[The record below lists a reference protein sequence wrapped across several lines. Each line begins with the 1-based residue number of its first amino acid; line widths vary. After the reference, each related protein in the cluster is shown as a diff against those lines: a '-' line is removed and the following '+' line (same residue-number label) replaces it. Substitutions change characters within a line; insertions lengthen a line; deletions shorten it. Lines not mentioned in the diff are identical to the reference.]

1 MDFNYWIQI
10 VISILSGIA
19 VAIPLIIKLVN
30 VVKDSVKEKNWNL
43 LMKMTMDYMTE
54 AEKNIAS
61 GAERKE
67 WVMSMVIASAANINY
82 PMTDEDV
89 KDRIL
94 SISIDKI
101 EANKEQPRKSFD
113 DNTLQELAESI
124 KNQGV
129 LQPLLVEKIND
140 DCYIIVAGERR
151 FRAAKLAGL
160 KEIPVIVRSFTEIE
174 RIEVALIENI
184 QRENLNS
191 IDEAAAYQYLIQK
204 SGLTQEEVAVKV
216 GKKRSTVANSLRLLQ
231 LPDSMKDDVISG
243 VLSAGHARAILSLVN
258 PNDRV
263 LLRDKIIEKELSV
276 REAEE
281 EAELLN
287 QGKKVKIKRT
297 SKTKDPYVQE
307 VEDKLLE
314 AFGTKV
320 EVKGNLKRGKLVIQ
334 YSSKADLE
342 RLYKIL
348 GKSDDLFE

>member
-1 MDFNYWIQI
+1 MSAKKTHGLGKGMGSLLGNFDFDITPD
-10 VISILSGIA
+10 V
-19 VAIPLIIKLVN
+19 VAKP
-30 VVKDSVKEKNWNL
+30 KEKITVSL
-43 LMKMTMDYMTE
+43 SE
-54 AEKNIAS
+54 
-61 GAERKE
+61 
-67 WVMSMVIASAANINY
+67 
-82 PMTDEDV
+82 EDI
-89 KDRIL
+89 KDRII
-94 SISIDKI
+94 SVSIDKI
-101 EANKEQPRKSFD
+101 KANENQPRKSFD
-113 DNTLQELAESI
+113 DNTLEELAESI

-287 QGKKVKIKRT
+287 QGKKVKVKRA

-307 VEDKLLE
+307 IEDKLLE

>member
-1 MDFNYWIQI
+1 M
-10 VISILSGIA
+10 
-19 VAIPLIIKLVN
+19 
-30 VVKDSVKEKNWNL
+30 E
-43 LMKMTMDYMTE
+43 
-54 AEKNIAS
+54 
-61 GAERKE
+61 
-67 WVMSMVIASAANINY
+67 
-82 PMTDEDV
+82 
-89 KDRIL
+89 
-94 SISIDKI
+94 
-101 EANKEQPRKSFD
+101 
-113 DNTLQELAESI
+113 ELAESI

>member
-1 MDFNYWIQI
+1 MSAKKTHGLGKGMGSLLGNFDFDITPD
-10 VISILSGIA
+10 V
-19 VAIPLIIKLVN
+19 VAKP
-30 VVKDSVKEKNWNL
+30 KEKITVSL
-43 LMKMTMDYMTE
+43 SE
-54 AEKNIAS
+54 
-61 GAERKE
+61 
-67 WVMSMVIASAANINY
+67 
-82 PMTDEDV
+82 EDV
-89 KDRIL
+89 KDRII
-94 SISIDKI
+94 SVSIDKI
-101 EANKEQPRKSFD
+101 KANENQPRKSFD
-113 DNTLQELAESI
+113 DNTLEELAESI

-216 GKKRSTVANSLRLLQ
+216 GKKRSTVSNSLRLLQ

>member
-1 MDFNYWIQI
+1 MSAKKTHGLGKGMGSLLGNFDFDIT
-10 VISILSGIA
+10 
-19 VAIPLIIKLVN
+19 PD
-30 VVKDSVKEKNWNL
+30 VVTKPKEKITVSL
-43 LMKMTMDYMTE
+43 SE
-54 AEKNIAS
+54 
-61 GAERKE
+61 
-67 WVMSMVIASAANINY
+67 
-82 PMTDEDV
+82 EDV
-89 KDRIL
+89 KDRII
-94 SISIDKI
+94 SVSIDKI
-101 EANKEQPRKSFD
+101 KANENQPRKSFD
-113 DNTLQELAESI
+113 DNTLEELAESI

-140 DCYIIVAGERR
+140 DCFIIVAGERR

-243 VLSAGHARAILSLVN
+243 ALSAGHARAILSLVN

-287 QGKKVKIKRT
+287 QGKKVKVKRAA
-297 SKTKDPYVQE
+297 KAKDPYVQE

>member
-1 MDFNYWIQI
+1 MGSLLGNFDFDITPD
-10 VISILSGIA
+10 V
-19 VAIPLIIKLVN
+19 VAKP
-30 VVKDSVKEKNWNL
+30 KEKITVSL
-43 LMKMTMDYMTE
+43 SE
-54 AEKNIAS
+54 
-61 GAERKE
+61 
-67 WVMSMVIASAANINY
+67 
-82 PMTDEDV
+82 EDI
-89 KDRIL
+89 KDRII
-94 SISIDKI
+94 SVSIDKI
-101 EANKEQPRKSFD
+101 KANENQPRKSFD
-113 DNTLQELAESI
+113 DNTLEELAESI

-160 KEIPVIVRSFTEIE
+160 KEIPVFVRSFTEIE

-287 QGKKVKIKRT
+287 QGKKVKVKRA

-307 VEDKLLE
+307 IEDKLLE